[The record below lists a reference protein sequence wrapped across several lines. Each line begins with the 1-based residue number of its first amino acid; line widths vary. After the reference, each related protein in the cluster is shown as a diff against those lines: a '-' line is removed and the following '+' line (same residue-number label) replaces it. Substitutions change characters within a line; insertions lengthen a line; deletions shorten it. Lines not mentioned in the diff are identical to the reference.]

1 MEEVALQQQH
11 QELLQ
16 QQLHRAQLEL
26 AAAHQRITKNDEATA
41 LLEVKLEDSEFKQ
54 KEAKRKHA
62 VEMDEVAVDLQ
73 EIEASRAQ
81 AAAEV
86 SDLRQ
91 WVTQQ
96 GQQLAQVV
104 ADLSRLQQQQQQQ
117 PQQQQELQL
126 PPPLAQDPDTQARAG
141 PGQEPRVT
149 SRVTSKSAQSPGPP
163 TTSAAGHLFTHS
175 HSSLNCLLPS
185 SPQQCQCSSAAATL
199 PAPAKSKMLPP
210 GGAGVPPR
218 AFPSV
223 GLTIVVGLAILG
235 GLWIPSALASTVVT
249 SSPPTTVAD
258 SRTPGGEVHPPP
270 GSTGSGARD
279 RPVSPAYSLKAL
291 RCPASTA
298 RLYPVDTVCGV
309 SREPQDEPFPSSQS
323 IRRKAFLLQRDM
335 RQEIDLWR
343 CNKRT
348 SSRSIHCGFQS

>member
-1 MEEVALQQQH
+1 
-11 QELLQ
+11 
-16 QQLHRAQLEL
+16 
-26 AAAHQRITKNDEATA
+26 
-41 LLEVKLEDSEFKQ
+41 
-54 KEAKRKHA
+54 
-62 VEMDEVAVDLQ
+62 
-73 EIEASRAQ
+73 
-81 AAAEV
+81 
-86 SDLRQ
+86 
-91 WVTQQ
+91 
-96 GQQLAQVV
+96 
-104 ADLSRLQQQQQQQ
+104 
-117 PQQQQELQL
+117 
-126 PPPLAQDPDTQARAG
+126 LAQDPDTQARAG

-279 RPVSPAYSLKAL
+279 RPVSPDYSLKAL

-323 IRRKAFLLQRDM
+323 IRRKAFLLQRDR

-348 SSRSIHCGFQS
+348 SSHSIHCGFQSWVSPEGFHDAVYEPTRVTPEECYPTTPVDRPYRRHPPSERGSQHLVLRLPGCLGLQGL